1 MNRSD
6 VRAVTPGLA
15 LNEGGGKIYI
25 WRKGINWLMIGATA
39 LSATLAVVALLA
51 VLGYVAVNGISA
63 LNVDFFTR
71 LPTPVGVAGGG
82 IANAI
87 IGSLVVVGLAT
98 LFALPI
104 GLGAGIYLSEFGHN
118 RFGDLVRYL
127 ADVLS
132 GVPSIVMGIFAYAL
146 IVARQGHFSALS
158 ASFALGVMM
167 LPAITRTAEEMLRL
181 VPDSLRE
188 GALALGLP
196 RWRTTISVVLPT
208 AAGGVITGVV
218 LAVAR
223 VAGETAPLLFRLRQS
238 LLECG
243 HQSTHCHPA
252 AYPFYLRHLPLRRL
266 AGQGLG
272 DGAGADGV
280 GAGGQHACS
289 SLWPAAADRM
299 KTQTL

>member
-1 MNRSD
+1 MSQNY
-6 VRAVTPGLA
+6 VRNVTSGLTV
-15 LNEGGGKIYI
+15 NGVKGNVYV
-25 WRKGINWLMIGATA
+25 WRRGVNWLMIAATA
-39 LSATLAVVALLA
+39 LSTALAVAALMA
-51 VLGYVAVNGISA
+51 VLGYVTVNGVSA
-63 LNVDFFTR
+63 LSLDFFTR
-71 LPTPVGVAGGG
+71 LPTPVGVPGGG

-87 IGSLVVVGLAT
+87 VGSLIVVGLAT
-98 LFALPI
+98 LFAVPI

-223 VAGETAPLLFRLRQS
+223 VAGETAPLLFTAFGNPFWNLDINQPVATLPHTLFTYAISPYDDWRAKAWGTALVLTALVLAAS
-238 LLECG
+238 LL
-243 HQSTHCHPA
+243 A
-252 AYPFYLRHLPLRRL
+252 RHFGRQRRI
-266 AGQGLG
+266 G
-272 DGAGADGV
+272 
-280 GAGGQHACS
+280 
-289 SLWPAAADRM
+289 
-299 KTQTL
+299 

>member
-1 MNRSD
+1 MSQRSGRD
-6 VRAVTPGLA
+6 VAPGLT
-15 LNEGGGKIYI
+15 LNAGKGNVYA
-25 WRKGINWLMIGATA
+25 WRRGVNWLMIGGTA
-39 LSATLAVVALLA
+39 LSAALAVAALMA

-63 LNVDFFTR
+63 LSVDFFTR
-71 LPTPVGVAGGG
+71 LPTPVGVPGGG

-87 IGSLVVVGLAT
+87 LGSLIVVGLAT

-132 GVPSIVMGIFAYAL
+132 GVPSIVMGIFAYTL

-158 ASFALGVMM
+158 AGFALGVMM
-167 LPAITRTAEEMLRL
+167 LPAVTRTTEEMLRL

-208 AAGGVITGVV
+208 AAGGVITGMV

-223 VAGETAPLLFRLRQS
+223 VAGETAPLLFTAFGNPFWNVDINQPIATLPHTLFTYAISPYDDWRTKAWGTALVLAALVLLAS
-238 LLECG
+238 LL
-243 HQSTHCHPA
+243 A
-252 AYPFYLRHLPLRRL
+252 RHFGRQRRM
-266 AGQGLG
+266 G
-272 DGAGADGV
+272 
-280 GAGGQHACS
+280 
-289 SLWPAAADRM
+289 
-299 KTQTL
+299 

>member
-1 MNRSD
+1 MSQRSARD
-6 VRAVTPGLA
+6 VAPGLT
-15 LNEGGGKIYI
+15 LNAGKGNVYT
-25 WRKGINWLMIGATA
+25 WRRGVNWLMIGGTA
-39 LSATLAVVALLA
+39 LSTALAVAALMA
-51 VLGYVAVNGISA
+51 VLSYVAVNGVSA
-63 LNVDFFTR
+63 LSVDFFTR
-71 LPTPVGVAGGG
+71 LPTPVGVPGGG

-87 IGSLVVVGLAT
+87 VGSLIVVGLAT

-132 GVPSIVMGIFAYAL
+132 GVPSIVMGIFAYTL

-158 ASFALGVMM
+158 AGFALGVMM
-167 LPAITRTAEEMLRL
+167 LPAITRTTEEILRL

-223 VAGETAPLLFRLRQS
+223 VAGETAPLLFTAFGNPFWNVDINQPIATLPHTLFTYAISPYDDWRAKAWGTALVLAALVLAAS
-238 LLECG
+238 LL
-243 HQSTHCHPA
+243 A
-252 AYPFYLRHLPLRRL
+252 RHFGRQRRI
-266 AGQGLG
+266 G
-272 DGAGADGV
+272 
-280 GAGGQHACS
+280 
-289 SLWPAAADRM
+289 
-299 KTQTL
+299 